1 MFSVIVLA
9 LLWIFQIVFL
19 NDIYKAVKLSNI
31 NTVIKELSPNI
42 NSGDIKKYVT
52 QYAVKYD
59 TCISVWDS
67 NLKQVASTCI
77 NSNCRVHTY
86 SLVGAAEFML
96 KAKANGGQYTE
107 HYGGIRTP
115 VPNDKEFWNKVEFE
129 HIDNENESI
138 MFANIITGNDG
149 KEYLLLMNAV
159 ITPIRSV
166 VQSLRMIF
174 LFIAIIMILLS
185 IIISSVISKYML
197 RPINKI
203 NATAALLAKGNYD
216 VHFDEN
222 SYTEISELAS
232 TLNYAASELS
242 SVESTR
248 NELIANVSHDL
259 RTPLTLISGYAEMM
273 MDFPNDNNSENL
285 KTIVDEVNHMTLLVN
300 DLTDVSKYNAGV
312 QKLSITKFDITSLIK
327 DTSERLTRLN
337 NPTGCKINF
346 EYTNTV
352 FILADEIKITQVIY
366 NLVNNA
372 VIHTGE
378 DKTVIIKQIITEV
391 NKNKFVEIQITDSG
405 KGIPEENVK
414 SIWDRYFKVD
424 KTYKRAHNGSGLG
437 LSIVKSILELHKMEY
452 GVIPVEK
459 MPNKTGCTF
468 WFRSKITE

>member
-1 MFSVIVLA
+1 MLRQPFSQKEITTYILMKTHTPKY
-9 LLWIFQIVFL
+9 L
-19 NDIYKAVKLSNI
+19 NSH
-31 NTVIKELSPNI
+31 
-42 NSGDIKKYVT
+42 
-52 QYAVKYD
+52 Q
-59 TCISVWDS
+59 
-67 NLKQVASTCI
+67 
-77 NSNCRVHTY
+77 
-86 SLVGAAEFML
+86 
-96 KAKANGGQYTE
+96 
-107 HYGGIRTP
+107 
-115 VPNDKEFWNKVEFE
+115 
-129 HIDNENESI
+129 
-138 MFANIITGNDG
+138 
-149 KEYLLLMNAV
+149 
-159 ITPIRSV
+159 
-166 VQSLRMIF
+166 
-174 LFIAIIMILLS
+174 LS
-185 IIISSVISKYML
+185 I
-197 RPINKI
+197 
-203 NATAALLAKGNYD
+203 T
-216 VHFDEN
+216 
-222 SYTEISELAS
+222 
-232 TLNYAASELS
+232 AASELS

-459 MPNKTGCTF
+459 CLIKQDVHSG
-468 WFRSKITE
+468 SEVK